1 MGNDRRRVRP
11 AGSAA
16 PGASPAPDPA
26 TTAAARDPAGAA
38 RTAGRVSQ
46 AALDRFDR
54 EIAAAEE
61 AARAER
67 TRVPQWRQTQ
77 ADRDRIEEANAAV
90 LRAKDRRER
99 AITGGRR
106 FTDAERANDRIQ
118 KRIADEE
125 AQIQRAER
133 RIRTLSQPK
142 TIEEYRDAIRSIRRT
157 IADLR
162 GQLK

>member
-16 PGASPAPDPA
+16 PGEPETSAAS
-26 TTAAARDPAGAA
+26 TAEQRDPVGAA
-38 RTAGRVSQ
+38 RTAGRVS
-46 AALDRFDR
+46 ASALDRFDR
-54 EIAAAEE
+54 EIEQLE
-61 AARAER
+61 RAARAER
-67 TRVPQWRQTQ
+67 ARVPEWRQTQ
-77 ADRDRIEEANAAV
+77 ADRDRIEEANAAI

-106 FTDAERANDRIQ
+106 FTDVERANDRIQ

-125 AQIQRAER
+125 LQIQRAER

-142 TIEEYRDAIRSIRRT
+142 TIEEYREGIRAMRRRV
-157 IADLR
+157 AELR
-162 GQLK
+162 GQIR